1 MNFLAPLFLL
11 GGLLIAVPV
20 VLHLVR
26 RSSRER
32 TLFSSLMFL
41 RPVPPTLSRR
51 SRVEDWILL
60 LLRCA
65 LLALMGVA
73 FARPFWKG
81 GGQEGMQGGASLREV
96 LVLLDTSASMR
107 RGEMWSGALE
117 RLEAVASEMQP
128 ADGLAL
134 WLFDRELRRVFDAE
148 SWLAVPVADR
158 VSWLISRVGEAKPGW
173 GASYLDLALME
184 AAEALSSGAD
194 RGVDVSREIVVISD
208 LQDGMRLRY
217 LQGHEWPGGVQVRL
231 ESIDLAGANNAGLQL
246 VGGAGV
252 SSDGEP
258 FVRVRV
264 ENQRG
269 AEKEQFQLSWVGLG
283 EALPSG
289 EVMQVHVPA
298 GQSRVVRV
306 PLAQGG
312 VLAGDVRLEGDD
324 AGFDNRLFVAR
335 PEARVVRVLY
345 AGSEAASDAAGARF
359 FLERALRDT
368 PFRRVEIESRPGEGE
383 DGLGDLAG
391 VSLIVVRSGLS
402 AVSARQVGDWVRAG
416 HVLLWVPEDSDSA
429 AVSSAGM
436 GLPSWFRE
444 EIQPD
449 DYLMLGRINYQH
461 PLLEPFAESRYSNF
475 TPIHFWRY
483 RRVAPELLDGAAVV
497 AAFDNGDPFLVEAS
511 LGGGRMFVMTSGWQP
526 EDSQLGVSS
535 KFVPLLYRV
544 LDLSGG
550 GEARGESLV
559 VGDQVREAGVEVR
572 DSRGRLLERGDGGGI
587 VMNEPGIYQLRR
599 GDAVERVV
607 VNLEPS
613 EVRTTIMEAEQ
624 LEASGVPLAASAEEV
639 LAEESRMR
647 QLDFAELE
655 SRQKV
660 WKWLLLVAVVVVV
673 AETWLAARGNR
684 PQRKAAV

>member
-1 MNFLAPLFLL
+1 M
-11 GGLLIAVPV
+11 
-20 VLHLVR
+20 
-26 RSSRER
+26 
-32 TLFSSLMFL
+32 
-41 RPVPPTLSRR
+41 
-51 SRVEDWILL
+51 
-60 LLRCA
+60 
-65 LLALMGVA
+65 
-73 FARPFWKG
+73 
-81 GGQEGMQGGASLREV
+81 
-96 LVLLDTSASMR
+96 
-107 RGEMWSGALE
+107 
-117 RLEAVASEMQP
+117 
-128 ADGLAL
+128 
-134 WLFDRELRRVFDAE
+134 
-148 SWLAVPVADR
+148 
-158 VSWLISRVGEAKPGW
+158 
-173 GASYLDLALME
+173 
-184 AAEALSSGAD
+184 
-194 RGVDVSREIVVISD
+194 
-208 LQDGMRLRY
+208 
-217 LQGHEWPGGVQVRL
+217 
-231 ESIDLAGANNAGLQL
+231 
-246 VGGAGV
+246 
-252 SSDGEP
+252 
-258 FVRVRV
+258 
-264 ENQRG
+264 
-269 AEKEQFQLSWVGLG
+269 
-283 EALPSG
+283 
-289 EVMQVHVPA
+289 
-298 GQSRVVRV
+298 
-306 PLAQGG
+306 
-312 VLAGDVRLEGDD
+312 
-324 AGFDNRLFVAR
+324 
-335 PEARVVRVLY
+335 
-345 AGSEAASDAAGARF
+345 
-359 FLERALRDT
+359 RDT

-550 GEARGESLV
+550 VEARGESLV

-613 EVRTTIMEAEQ
+613 EVRTTMMEAEQ